1 MQAVTVFPS
10 PSPCSMRV
18 RDSAPSPLA
27 RPRST
32 AIALMTYIQRGNNVR
47 FSTSLHVPGQ
57 SHTTGMHWSK
67 TNRLS
72 FRFDSG
78 VCECLG
84 ERERERER
92 EKVVFYAPSTFVVK
106 EREIHQINKNNAKHW
121 LSYFLC
127 WFSQSTNFSFDTLL
141 ERFECEK
148 WNSRELSYPLYT
160 LHKK

>member
-10 PSPCSMRV
+10 PSHRSMRV
-18 RDSAPSPLA
+18 RDSAPSPLD

-47 FSTSLHVPGQ
+47 LSTSLHIPGQ

-67 TNRLS
+67 TGYRSDLTV
-72 FRFDSG
+72 
-78 VCECLG
+78 VCVSVCVW

-92 EKVVFYAPSTFVVK
+92 ESNLVFYALSTFVVR
-106 EREIHQINKNNAKHW
+106 EREIHQIKNNAKHW

-141 ERFECEK
+141 ESFECEK